1 MKRRTRPNKSLDP
14 TVNRSRLHY
23 DFTAIYRSRFVA
35 LTHRRLSFTFDKK
48 FTVRGIMP
56 FPAPLILVAIIAGIG
71 AMIVPVYLKLINQSS
86 SGSKT
91 EPNNSN
97 VDDLER
103 RIELLETKVNH
114 LQDQQVKDEFKIEAE
129 NEGYTV
135 QEIKPQKS
143 N

>member
-1 MKRRTRPNKSLDP
+1 
-14 TVNRSRLHY
+14 
-23 DFTAIYRSRFVA
+23 
-35 LTHRRLSFTFDKK
+35 
-48 FTVRGIMP
+48 MP

-71 AMIVPVYLKLINQSS
+71 AMVVPVYLKLINQPSG
-86 SGSKT
+86 GSKT

-114 LQDQQVKDEFKIEAE
+114 LQDQQVKDEFKKEAE

-135 QEIKPQKS
+135 QEIKAQKS